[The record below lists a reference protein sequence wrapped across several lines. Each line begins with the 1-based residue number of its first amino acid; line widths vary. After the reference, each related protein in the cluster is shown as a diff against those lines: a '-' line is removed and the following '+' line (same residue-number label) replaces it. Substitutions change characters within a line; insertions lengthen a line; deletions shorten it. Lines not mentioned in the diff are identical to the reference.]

1 MKNTSD
7 VHAAQRRSRIVSA
20 SLGLLG
26 VAGVEW
32 FVSQI
37 NEYPIWFLALLPGLV
52 AVNLLNWVL
61 EPAPRPEMVACKHCG
76 RKREAQSLTACPHC
90 GTEGFRIPWLNR
102 LALGLIVAFFFAV
115 GGSFLWELAHSR
127 VKEAT
132 PRRYAVAI
140 LMVVLAGVVV
150 GDMIGFKLSRRL
162 NHALGRFFPYRFER
176 DVGRLRWQRHLAIR
190 VILLIGSLALFVAAV
205 SFLLRQE

>member
-1 MKNTSD
+1 MEKPSD
-7 VHAAQRRSRIVSA
+7 VHAARRRSRIGSA

-26 VAGVEW
+26 VAGIEW

-37 NEYPIWFLALLPGLV
+37 NDYPAWFLALLPGLV

-61 EPAPRPEMVACKHCG
+61 EPAPHPEMVACKHCG
-76 RKREAQSLTACPHC
+76 RIRAAQSLTACPHC
-90 GTEGFRIPWLNR
+90 GNEGFHIPWLNW
-102 LALGLIVAFFFAV
+102 LALGLIVAFFLAAS
-115 GGSFLWELAHSR
+115 GSFLWEVADSR

-132 PRRYAVAI
+132 LPRYAAATIMFVMAI
-140 LMVVLAGVVV
+140 LVV
-150 GDMIGFKLSRRL
+150 GDMIGFTLSRRL

-190 VILLIGSLALFVAAV
+190 VILLIGSLAVFVAAV
-205 SFLLRQE
+205 SFLLRQ